1 MLSRVQCVHRSAF
14 IVSCCLL
21 LALFLA
27 ACGGGTSASPTP
39 APKPSP
45 SPSPSPTSSTT
56 LTTYQGKGFTIGYPQ
71 SWKVTASGN
80 AVSFTDSASLNDFEI
95 VTTPNPGGV
104 ASPDFVVTTAINA
117 TKATMKN
124 PQTVNVPPTTTI
136 GGESWVQKS
145 FAGATT
151 SNGQNVVVQIVVAA
165 DNHPGQL
172 PFDQRLYRRLRY
184 GAAIIRYGQYHVLP
198 THASIVQVHILIAR
212 TSFLQGQY
220 NPFENIRATSNC
232 LNSYKLRGYN
242 MYCISLLL

>member
-27 ACGGGTSASPTP
+27 ACGGGTSSSPTP
-39 APKPSP
+39 TPRPSP

-56 LTTYQGKGFTIGYPQ
+56 LTTYRGNGFTIGYPQ

-80 AVSFTDSASLNDFEI
+80 QVAFTNSATLNVFEI

-104 ASPDFVVTTAINA
+104 ASPDFVVTAAVNA

-124 PQTVNVPPTTTI
+124 PQTVNIPPTITV

-145 FAGATT
+145 LAATIT
-151 SNGQNVVVQIVVAA
+151 SNGQNGVVQYVVAS
-165 DNHPGQL
+165 DNHPASSPSTKSFTIVYGTMQQL
-172 PFDQRLYRRLRY
+172 FAKANTMYYQPMLQSFKF
-184 GAAIIRYGQYHVLP
+184 
-198 THASIVQVHILIAR
+198 
-212 TSFLQGQY
+212 TS
-220 NPFENIRATSNC
+220 
-232 LNSYKLRGYN
+232 
-242 MYCISLLL
+242 